1 MTGIEPAS
9 PAWKAE
15 ALTVVLHLLVQSG
28 RSDSN
33 TRPLGP
39 KPSALPTAPLP
50 VFLHFI
56 CEFQSMGISYPLN
69 NIRNTAIDFLSG
81 WKTTLQNAFCI
92 FYGYSIQSLF

>member
-50 VFLHFI
+50 VFLHFYLR
-56 CEFQSMGISYPLN
+56 IS
-69 NIRNTAIDFLSG
+69 IHGDF
-81 WKTTLQNAFCI
+81 I
-92 FYGYSIQSLF
+92 PIE